1 MDITKLT
8 TEELVAWNNKREFK
22 MQSMR
27 AMEDSVDE
35 MLEDSL
41 TILSEIC
48 LLLESELD
56 DQDVIRC
63 YLKSAIVMLKQIK
76 PAI

>member
-8 TEELVAWNNKREFK
+8 AEELIVWSNKRELK
-22 MQSMR
+22 MQGMI
-27 AMEDSVDE
+27 AIKDSVDE
-35 MLEDSL
+35 MLPDAI

-48 LLLESELD
+48 DLMESDLD

-76 PAI
+76 